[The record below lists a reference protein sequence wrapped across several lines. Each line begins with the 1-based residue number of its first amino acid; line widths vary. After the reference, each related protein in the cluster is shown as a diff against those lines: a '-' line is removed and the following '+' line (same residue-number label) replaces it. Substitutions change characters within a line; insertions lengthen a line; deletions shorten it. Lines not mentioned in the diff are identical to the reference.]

1 MLVPDSA
8 TPLYLQLEEILRQE
22 ILSGSRRE
30 GDKLSTENELVEQYK
45 VSRITVR
52 RAVEELCKE
61 GMVVRHPGKGTFVTG
76 VVMRNDLN
84 EPRGWTENAVANGYR
99 PSTVCTELGMVPGA
113 AVCRLFELKQGE
125 EAYCCARRVRALNE
139 KPAVYELD
147 YFPPQDAE
155 FLTKELLSGSVFR
168 LLRQW
173 KKLRVIREKETIIR
187 VRYADAETA
196 DALGL
201 VKGQP
206 VVYTRT
212 CYLNGRDQVVL
223 LNEQYIDSER
233 YVIRTGGHEL
243 RLDEAET
250 GKRRVVNRNGGRKGC
265 KAAL

>member
-125 EAYCCARRVRALNE
+125 EVYCCARRVRALNE
-139 KPAVYELD
+139 KPAVYELRICV
-147 YFPPQDAE
+147 PAVAAVE
-155 FLTKELLSGSVFR
+155 EAAGH
-168 LLRQW
+168 
-173 KKLRVIREKETIIR
+173 
-187 VRYADAETA
+187 
-196 DALGL
+196 
-201 VKGQP
+201 
-206 VVYTRT
+206 TR
-212 CYLNGRDQVVL
+212 
-223 LNEQYIDSER
+223 
-233 YVIRTGGHEL
+233 
-243 RLDEAET
+243 
-250 GKRRVVNRNGGRKGC
+250 KRNHHPGAVC
-265 KAAL
+265 

>member
-84 EPRGWTENAVANGYR
+84 EPRGWSENAVANGYR
-99 PSTVCTELGMVPGA
+99 PSTLCTELGMVPGA
-113 AVCRLFELKQGE
+113 AVCR
-125 EAYCCARRVRALNE
+125 
-139 KPAVYELD
+139 
-147 YFPPQDAE
+147 
-155 FLTKELLSGSVFR
+155 LLSGSVFR

-212 CYLNGRDQVVL
+212 CYLDGRDQVVL

-243 RLDEAET
+243 RLDEAEE
-250 GKRRVVNRNGGRKGC
+250 NG
-265 KAAL
+265 